1 MHVDASRYAY
11 LKLARPKP
19 GLLEIILSNPGKLNS
34 VTAQGHRELAYV
46 WKDIDQDETV
56 QVVLLRGEGGVY
68 SSGGDMQLVEGIAG
82 DWQTRMRAWKE
93 ASDIVYNVINCA
105 KPTVCAF
112 EGVAVGAGL
121 AAGLLC
127 DITIAGRSTRIIDGH
142 TRLGVAAGDHAAI
155 VWPLLCGMAK
165 AKYYLMLCETLRGEE
180 AERLGLVSLVAD
192 DDKVIETAYGVCD
205 KLLAGAQT
213 AIRFTKHSLNN
224 WLRMAGPT
232 FDASLALEFLGF
244 GGPEQVEGLRS
255 LVEKRKPRFPGEGP
269 Y

>member
-1 MHVDASRYAY
+1 MSVDYSRYTY
-11 LKLARPKP
+11 LKFKRPKP
-19 GLLEIILSNPGKLNS
+19 GLLEVILTNPGRLNS
-34 VTAQGHRELAYV
+34 VTEKGHAELAEI
-46 WKDIDQDETV
+46 WLDINRDESV
-56 QVVLLRGEGGVY
+56 SVVLLRGDGGAY
-68 SSGGDMQLVEGIAG
+68 SAGGDLGLVEAINR
-82 DWQTRMRAWKE
+82 DWPTRMRAWKE
-93 ASDIVYNVINCA
+93 ANDIVYNVINCA
-105 KPTVCAF
+105 KPTVCAM

-127 DITIAGRSTRIIDGH
+127 DITIAGRRTRIIDGH

-155 VWPLLCGMAK
+155 IWPLLCGMAK
-165 AKYYLMLCETLRGEE
+165 AKYYLMLCEPLKGEE

-192 DDKVIETAYGVCD
+192 DDKVLETAYGVCD

-232 FDASLALEFLGF
+232 FDASLALEFMGF
-244 GGPEQVEGLRS
+244 GGPELQEGRQA
-255 LVEKRKPRFPGEGP
+255 LVEKRAPKFPPNAP

>member
-1 MHVDASRYAY
+1 MTLDPSRYSY
-11 LKLARPKP
+11 LKIARPKP
-19 GLLEIILSNPGKLNS
+19 GLLEVTLSNPGKLNS
-34 VTAQGHRELAYV
+34 VTVAGHRELAYI
-46 WKDIDQDETV
+46 WHEIDRDESV

-68 SSGGDMQLVEGIAG
+68 SSGGDMTMVESLNG
-82 DWQTRMRAWKE
+82 DWAARMRGWKE

-127 DITIAGRSTRIIDGH
+127 DITIAGRGTRIIDGH

-155 VWPLLCGMAK
+155 IWPLLCGMAK
-165 AKYYLMLCETLRGEE
+165 AKYYLMLCETLKGEE

-192 DDKVIETAYGVCD
+192 DDKVMETAYAVCD

-244 GGPEQVEGLRS
+244 GGPELTEGHKS
-255 LVEKRKPRFPGEGP
+255 LVEKRRPKFPERGP
-269 Y
+269 F

>member
-1 MHVDASRYAY
+1 VTLDPSRYRY
-11 LKLARPKP
+11 LKFARPKP

-34 VTAQGHRELAYV
+34 VTADGHRELAYV
-46 WKDIDQDETV
+46 WKDVDLDESV

-68 SSGGDMQLVEGIAG
+68 SSGGDMQLVEGISS
-82 DWQTRMRAWKE
+82 DWATRMRSWKE

-127 DITIAGRSTRIIDGH
+127 DITIAGRSARIIDGH

-205 KLLAGAQT
+205 KLLGGAQT

-244 GGPEQVEGLRS
+244 GGPEMAEGHKS
-255 LVEKRKPRFPGEGP
+255 LVEKRRPKFPEKGP

>member
-1 MHVDASRYAY
+1 MQIDQSRYDY

-19 GLLEIILSNPGKLNS
+19 GLLEVTLANPGKLNS
-34 VTAQGHRELAYV
+34 VTEAGHRELAYI
-46 WKDIDQDETV
+46 WKDIDLDDSV

-68 SSGGDMQLVEGIAG
+68 SSGGDMALVEGIASN
-82 DWQTRMRAWKE
+82 WQTRMRAWKE

-155 VWPLLCGMAK
+155 VWPLLVGMAK
-165 AKYYLMLCETLRGEE
+165 AKYYLMLCETLKGDE
-180 AERLGLVSLVAD
+180 AERLGLVSLVVD
-192 DDKVIETAYGVCD
+192 DGKVIETAYGVCD

-213 AIRFTKHSLNN
+213 AIRFTKHALNN

-244 GGPEQVEGLRS
+244 GGPEQAEGLKS
-255 LVEKRKPRFPGEGP
+255 LVEKRRPKFPEKGP